1 MVGLWTAQLGYKIV
15 TGRIRHERGGGGKQG
30 MAISFRGRV
39 YLICTG
45 GCNTGGCNT
54 GGLQPPPFPARYDPS
69 KQLIGPKLQILVH

>member
-15 TGRIRHERGGGGKQG
+15 TGRIRHERGGGGGKQG

-39 YLICTG
+39 YLIC
-45 GCNTGGCNT
+45 TGGCNT